1 MAEIL
6 VVDDDKDLR
15 ESMAEVLTGGGF
27 AVAEAARGEEALE
40 LIENRTF
47 DLVLLDLVMPGLS
60 GMEVLGRIRQKLP
73 RMPVIIITAFASVEN
88 AVEAMRRGATDYVTK
103 PFRVD
108 ALLASVRR
116 SLEEARFE
124 TCRVELNLDTILGSL
139 ANSIRREILS
149 WIEKEGGLRFMEIC
163 RRLEIEDH
171 TKVNFHLKVL
181 KEAGFL
187 TQEENKLYVLTE
199 HARQV
204 MDCARFIMKKLSP

>member
-15 ESMAEVLTGGGF
+15 ESMVEILLGNGF
-27 AVAEAARGEEALE
+27 AVAEAGRGEEALE
-40 LIENRTF
+40 LIGQRPF
-47 DLVLLDLVMPGLS
+47 DLILLDLVMPGLS

-73 RMPVIIITAFASVEN
+73 RLPVIIITAFASVEN

-108 ALLASVRR
+108 ALLAAVRR

-124 TCRVELNLDTILGSL
+124 TCRAELNLDSIHGSL

-149 WIEKEGGLRFMEIC
+149 CIEKEGGLRFMEIC

-181 KEAGFL
+181 KESGFL
-187 TQEENKLYVLTE
+187 AQDEHKLYVLTE
-199 HARQV
+199 HGSQV
-204 MDCARFIMKKLSP
+204 MDCARFLLKKLSP